1 MWVIGFYV
9 TALVDD
15 EVEKFY
21 KSLEGK
27 TTEEKK
33 KAIEEYIKTNA
44 DKSQKNKRD
53 LYSLICFHYGYTLD
67 QVREINYPDLIILR
81 DTIQHRLCEHLG
93 VSYPENR
100 EEKDSHVQDDVIK
113 DPKKDNVKK
122 FDGGNINDVK
132 AFFGVK

>member
-1 MWVIGFYV
+1 MWAVGFYV
-9 TALVDD
+9 TALADD
-15 EVEKFY
+15 EINKFY
-21 KSLEGK
+21 KSLENK
-27 TTEEKK
+27 TQEEKK

-44 DKSQKNKRD
+44 DKAQKHKRD

-67 QVREINYPDLIILR
+67 QLRELNYPDLIILR

-93 VSYPENR
+93 VSYPEDR
-100 EEKDSHVQDDVIK
+100 EDKNNTVQDDVIK